1 MSSQDEGLKSQI
13 DKLQSQIDLSDSNNL
28 DSIEKLRV
36 EIQSK
41 I

>member
-36 EIQSK
+36 EI
-41 I
+41 

>member
-13 DKLQSQIDLSDSNNL
+13 DKLQNQIDLSDSNNL